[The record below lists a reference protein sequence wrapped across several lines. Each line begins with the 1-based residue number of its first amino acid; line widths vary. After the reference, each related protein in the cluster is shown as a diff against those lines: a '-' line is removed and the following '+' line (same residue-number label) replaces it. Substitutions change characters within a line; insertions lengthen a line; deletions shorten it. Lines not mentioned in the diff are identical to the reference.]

1 MAHAQVQEQEFVES
15 TGVATPKL
23 GMWLFLAGEVVLF
36 GGVIMSLVMFRLS
49 FPHWNEEQ
57 EHTNTI
63 IGSVNTFNLLTSSML
78 VALAHK
84 MTTLRRYT
92 AARFCL
98 LGTIL
103 LGSLFLAL
111 KWAVEW
117 PTEIRHG
124 FTILKGPFWQFYYGA
139 TGLHA
144 LHVLVGV
151 IALSTILVL
160 YMTRWRPHYTLENA
174 ALYWHFVDI
183 VWLFLWP
190 LFYLS

>member
-1 MAHAQVQEQEFVES
+1 MAHAQEQVFVEP
-15 TGVATPKL
+15 TGIATPKL

-36 GGVIMSLVMFRLS
+36 GGVIMAIVMFRLS
-49 FPHWNEEQ
+49 FPHWKEVS
-57 EHTNTI
+57 EHTNAI
-63 IGSVNTFNLLTSSML
+63 IGSINTFNLLTSSML

-84 MTTLRRYT
+84 MTTLRKYHI
-92 AARFCL
+92 ARLCL

-103 LGSLFLAL
+103 LGCLFLAL
-111 KWAVEW
+111 KWVIEW
-117 PTEIRHG
+117 PKEIHDG
-124 FTILKGPFWQFYYGA
+124 YTILSGPFWQFYYGA

-144 LHVLVGV
+144 LHVLIGI
-151 IALSTILVL
+151 IALLVIFVL
-160 YMTRWRPHYTLENA
+160 YCTRWRPHYTLENT

>member
-1 MAHAQVQEQEFVES
+1 MAHAQEQELEFVES

-49 FPHWNEEQ
+49 FPHWNENA
-57 EHTNTI
+57 EHTNTL

-84 MTTLRRYT
+84 MTTLKNYT

-117 PTEIRHG
+117 PAEIRHG

>member
-1 MAHAQVQEQEFVES
+1 MAHAQEQELEFVES

-117 PTEIRHG
+117 PAEIRNG
-124 FTILKGPFWQFYYGA
+124 FTIHKGPFWQFYYGA

>member
-1 MAHAQVQEQEFVES
+1 MAHVQEQELEFVES

-63 IGSVNTFNLLTSSML
+63 IGSVNTINLLTSSML

-84 MTTLRRYT
+84 MTTLRKYT

-103 LGSLFLAL
+103 LGSLFLGL

-117 PTEIRHG
+117 PAEIRHG
-124 FTILKGPFWQFYYGA
+124 FTVTKGPFWQFYYGA

>member
-1 MAHAQVQEQEFVES
+1 MAHAQEQELEFVES

-63 IGSVNTFNLLTSSML
+63 IGSVNTINLLTSSML

-84 MTTLRRYT
+84 MTTLKNYT

-103 LGSLFLAL
+103 LGCLFLGL

-117 PTEIRHG
+117 PTEIRNG
-124 FTILKGPFWQFYYGA
+124 FTIHKGPFWQFYYGA